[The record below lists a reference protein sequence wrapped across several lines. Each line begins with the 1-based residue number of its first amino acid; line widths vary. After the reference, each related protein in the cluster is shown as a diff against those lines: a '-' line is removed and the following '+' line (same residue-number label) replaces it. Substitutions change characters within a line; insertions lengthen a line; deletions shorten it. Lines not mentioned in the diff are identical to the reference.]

1 MVSRMRIL
9 TAAIGIAILY
19 ISLPLV
25 VLLPLNA
32 AGFEGDSCRV
42 ANNFPARVSKVEIVK
57 NIVVR
62 QFAEHEPRSTG
73 YYKRDLLLKPRLLH
87 SEARLS
93 WPYCGRSR
101 KWIGGT
107 PSKHGIFGFVQSPTH
122 RTDIDDETVMWSS
135 SWSEPVVLETVTE
148 YSVCGNCVNADIAFG
163 ILGC

>member
-1 MVSRMRIL
+1 MDKTMVSRMRIL

-73 YYKRDLLLKPRLLH
+73 NYKRHLLLKPRLLH

-93 WPYCGRSR
+93 WHIVGEVGSGLGAHPASMAFLVSF
-101 KWIGGT
+101 KVPLIG
-107 PSKHGIFGFVQSPTH
+107 PT
-122 RTDIDDETVMWSS
+122 
-135 SWSEPVVLETVTE
+135 
-148 YSVCGNCVNADIAFG
+148 
-163 ILGC
+163 